1 MPEVRGADLATLK
14 GALDALSSRHRTLAA
29 NVANAQTPGY
39 RRKDVSFEDV
49 LRSVADG
56 GEGGSTAL
64 RRTRP
69 EHLSGVTS
77 AEASLAV
84 VESSTPGVDV
94 DMEMAELARNTFL
107 YQAYADVVS
116 RKLGMLRL
124 AIRGE

>member
-14 GALDALSSRHRTLAA
+14 GALDALSTRHRTLAA

-39 RRKDVSFEDV
+39 HRKDVSFDDV
-49 LRSVADG
+49 MRSVTQN
-56 GEGGSTAL
+56 GESSL

-69 EHLSGVTS
+69 EHLSGISSQARLAAT
-77 AEASLAV
+77 EAA
-84 VESSTPGVDV
+84 TPGIDM